1 MEVIDYDQVWQ
12 RLPMRA
18 AIDALDAALHAT
30 GIPEVPAREHL
41 HHGAQELLLMPCFD
55 SGAAGIKLV
64 GIDADN
70 PGRGL
75 PRIHGV
81 FVLLDAPGLVPA
93 ALLDARALTALRTAA
108 VSGVAT
114 RHLAHHLTDPRRPA
128 RLVVFG
134 AGAQAHA
141 HLLAMHA
148 ELPLADVRIVSR
160 SPGSAEQLAELA
172 RPLLDVEVALT
183 GPEAVA
189 DAEVVCVCTSS
200 PTPVF
205 DGGSLLPG
213 VHLNAVGAYR
223 PDLQELDATTVIGA
237 EVVVETREA
246 AMREAG
252 DLIAAERTGDW
263 DRHQIRAD
271 LTELVRDGRAV
282 RTAPH
287 QRTLFKS
294 VGLAWEDLVVARA
307 VLAGT

>member
-1 MEVIDYDQVWQ
+1 MEVLDYDRVWQ

-18 AIDALDAALHAT
+18 AIDALDTALRAS

-55 SGAAGIKLV
+55 GGAAGIKLV

-114 RHLAHHLTDPRRPA
+114 RHLARHLAERDRPA

-141 HLLAMHA
+141 HLLAMHS

-160 SPGSAEQLAELA
+160 SPGPAERLAELA
-172 RPLLDVEVALT
+172 RQLLDVEVALA
-183 GPEAVA
+183 GPQAVA

-205 DGGSLLPG
+205 DGSLLPSG

-223 PDLQELDATTVIGA
+223 PDLQELDVATVTGA

-263 DRHQIRAD
+263 DRGRIRAD
-271 LTELVRDGRAV
+271 LTELVRDGRTGREDAQ
-282 RTAPH
+282 

-307 VLAGT
+307 VLAGA